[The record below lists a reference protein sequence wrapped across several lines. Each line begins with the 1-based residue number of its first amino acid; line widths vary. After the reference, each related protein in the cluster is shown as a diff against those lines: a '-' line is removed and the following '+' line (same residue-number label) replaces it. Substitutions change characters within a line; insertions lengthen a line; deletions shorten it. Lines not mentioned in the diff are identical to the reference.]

1 MGGCAVDYIQ
11 ILSSFYIRDLSTF
24 RFGYVEVGGGTSYPQ
39 TPRDDCTSLHLPKGH
54 SERKEQ
60 QQTLCF
66 KSWSVDGSAYLKISG
81 KVGKIICSIGDNGD
95 SFMTGLYLFIC
106 MSVHSHLEIPK

>member
-1 MGGCAVDYIQ
+1 MRGCAIDYIQ
-11 ILSSFYIRDLSTF
+11 ILSSFYIRDLSNF

-66 KSWSVDGSAYLKISG
+66 KSWSVDGSAYLKILG
-81 KVGKIICSIGDNGD
+81 KEKKFCYSYFPSSSAFLVLPLLI
-95 SFMTGLYLFIC
+95 YL
-106 MSVHSHLEIPK
+106 VDKKPVLLL